1 MVRYFRM
8 TSEECGFISAIRIYQ
23 RANVGIQPRVPVFL
37 EAGFEKHVKKKVII
51 KQNLEKNFQI
61 DNSQNYGLRLS
72 EKKVIEIFKNQ
83 VQVKLFAKYL
93 T

>member
-1 MVRYFRM
+1 MH
-8 TSEECGFISAIRIYQ
+8 IP
-23 RANVGIQPRVPVFL
+23 NVFNPVFL

-93 T
+93 EQLQNWAQELRNHE

>member
-1 MVRYFRM
+1 M

-23 RANVGIQPRVPVFL
+23 RIQPRVPVFL

-51 KQNLEKNFQI
+51 KQNLEENLQI

-72 EKKVIEIFKNQ
+72 EKK
-83 VQVKLFAKYL
+83 
-93 T
+93 